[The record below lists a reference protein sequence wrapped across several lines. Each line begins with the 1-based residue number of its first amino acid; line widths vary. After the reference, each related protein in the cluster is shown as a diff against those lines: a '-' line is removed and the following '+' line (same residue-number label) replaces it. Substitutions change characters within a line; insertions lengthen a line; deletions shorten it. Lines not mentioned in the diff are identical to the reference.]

1 LLPHPGGSRAAK
13 TGPVQS
19 FPNQNANPSISG
31 LTGTPERGNVLLQD
45 LLTGLSPHDSHNPCL
60 KLSVSGIYGSG
71 RIWEG
76 FLTSSQSLPFLIGE
90 DSSLI
95 PFTFN
100 ELSKC
105 LPCST

>member
-45 LLTGLSPHDSHNPCL
+45 LLTGLSPHDSQHPCL
-60 KLSVSGIYGSG
+60 MLSFQAFMAVG
-71 RIWEG
+71 G
-76 FLTSSQSLPFLIGE
+76 FVRVL
-90 DSSLI
+90 
-95 PFTFN
+95 
-100 ELSKC
+100 
-105 LPCST
+105 